1 MKQHILA
8 LLLTMLCP
16 ALFYGQDTY
25 FTYQSGEN
33 ELRFRL
39 LDDGTVGL
47 VGNPDWLYTGDVV
60 VPAAIE
66 VEGKSYRVT
75 ATCGGG
81 DNNDPYYEGTD
92 ATSAFNVNSI
102 DSEGL
107 RSITL
112 PEGLLHIANFSFY
125 NVPVKELK
133 IPSTVESIGQMSS
146 MSELLSL
153 EYPEKVT
160 RVVAYGFYIF
170 PKLETVV
177 LGPNVNYIEE
187 PAFIN
192 CGSLKRIYFKAE
204 VPPTLEKDPFD
215 QLGIWDLSKITAY
228 VPKGCLEDY
237 KEAWPDF
244 EFTYV
249 ELDYAGLSVGSITQD
264 NEVKAICTTAG
275 IQVTNVNSPI
285 MVGLYDTLGRTIY
298 IGTVEH
304 DTTIP
309 LKLAT
314 SQIYILKTGSKCT
327 KITIRY

>member
-1 MKQHILA
+1 MKQYILA

-47 VGNPDWLYTGDVV
+47 VGNPDWRYTGDVV
-60 VPAAIE
+60 VPPAIQAD
-66 VEGKSYRVT
+66 GKAYRVT

-81 DNNDPYYEGTD
+81 DDNDPYYEGTD
-92 ATSAFNVNSI
+92 ATSAFNASSI

-125 NVPVKELK
+125 NVPIKELK
-133 IPSTVESIGQMSS
+133 IPSTVETIGQMSS
-146 MSELLSL
+146 MSELVSL

-204 VPPTLEKDPFD
+204 EPPVLEKDPFD

-228 VPKGCLEDY
+228 VPKGCLEAY

-249 ELDYAGLSVGSITQD
+249 EVDYSGIDDVTGGD
-264 NEVKAICTTAG
+264 EVKATCTTQGMQLA
-275 IQVTNVNSPI
+275 NVVGPLT
-285 MVGLYDTLGRTIY
+285 VGLYDTLGRAIY
-298 IGTVEH
+298 TGTVDH

-309 LKLAT
+309 LELAT
-314 SQIYILKTGSKCT
+314 SQIYILKTGNKCT
-327 KITIRY
+327 KIIVKH